1 MNGQDNK
8 HIMKFRQEK
17 LKPGETVEA
26 HLEGWIGEMMGHGD
40 KAQHNGQ
47 FVLTNERA
55 CFYRKGF
62 LGEVFETVPLS
73 KITSVET
80 LSRMRYRVLRLHT
93 SHDELSFK
101 TFKSKALDEV
111 YSKLNSFVINPPMAL
126 LRGHGPAPLH
136 QLLRRRDLLQK
147 KSRNWAS
154 FAMPELPD

>member
-1 MNGQDNK
+1 
-8 HIMKFRQEK
+8 MKFRQEK

-101 TFKSKALDEV
+101 TFESKALFDEV
-111 YSKLNSFVINPPMAL
+111 YSKLEL
-126 LRGHGPAPLH
+126 LRDQPTNGSVAGPWTRTTAPTTSSAGSVAEKMRLGE
-136 QLLRRRDLLQK
+136 LR
-147 KSRNWAS
+147 NA
-154 FAMPELPD
+154 ELAD